1 MADVIKKVAGH
12 SRDRRMI
19 YQQFT
24 DSDASAGDVILV
36 DQSIGK
42 TASTVVIEPK
52 GGDMTIVF
60 NPYELVFKKRDPVT
74 EGIPFSESVDNLARR
89 RKVLDYAGKPQVV
102 IRQDEQYEMSVIPVA
117 DILIVSATATSWTI
131 TVR

>member
-12 SRDRRMI
+12 SRDKRMV

-24 DSDASAGDVILV
+24 EADASAGDVILV

-42 TASTVVIEPK
+42 TAGVVVIEPK

-60 NPYELVFKKRDPVT
+60 NPYEVVFKKRNPHTD
-74 EGIPFSESVDNLARR
+74 GIPFSGHIDNLARR
-89 RKVLDYAGKPQVV
+89 RKVLDYAGKPSVT
-102 IRQDEQYEMSVIPVA
+102 IRQDEQYEMTVIPVA
-117 DILIVSATATSWTI
+117 DILIVSSTATSWTI